1 MNSLRFYIFALM
13 AGINK
18 VIVLGNLGKDP
29 EMRHTP
35 AGVPV
40 CSFSVA
46 TSEVYIDKQSGEKKE
61 ITEWHNIVLWRKL
74 AETAEKYLRKGSQV
88 YVEGK
93 LRTRS
98 WDDEAGQKR
107 YTTEIVGDVMQLLG
121 RAGDAPARNN
131 APHPASTAETQP
143 APAAG
148 AGHTDQDD
156 DTDLPF

>member
-1 MNSLRFYIFALM
+1 M

-40 CSFSVA
+40 CSFSIA
-46 TSEVYIDKQSGEKKE
+46 TSEVYTDKQSGEKKE

-88 YVEGK
+88 YIEGK

-121 RAGDAPARNN
+121 RAGDSPARNT
-131 APHPASTAETQP
+131 APHPANTAEGQP
-143 APAAG
+143 APAA
-148 AGHTDQDD
+148 AGHSDQDD
-156 DTDLPF
+156 SDLPF

>member
-1 MNSLRFYIFALM
+1 M

-40 CSFSVA
+40 CSFSIA

-61 ITEWHNIVLWRKL
+61 ITEWHSIVLWRKL

-88 YVEGK
+88 YIEGK

-98 WDDEAGQKR
+98 WDDDGGQKR
-107 YTTEIVGDVMQLLG
+107 YTTEIVADVMQLLG
-121 RAGDAPARNN
+121 RAGDSPGRSGV
-131 APHPASTAETQP
+131 PHPASTTEDQP
-143 APAAG
+143 ASASASAS
-148 AGHTDQDD
+148 AGHTDQDEN
-156 DTDLPF
+156 DLPF